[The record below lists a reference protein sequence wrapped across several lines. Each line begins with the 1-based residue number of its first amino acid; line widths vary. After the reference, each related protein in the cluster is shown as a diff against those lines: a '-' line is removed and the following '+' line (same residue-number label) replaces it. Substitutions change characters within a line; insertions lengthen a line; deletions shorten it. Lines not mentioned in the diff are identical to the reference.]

1 MSEIPIRPC
10 DPGSASISA
19 MSGRQG
25 PDPAAVSRLFAGIAP
40 RYDLMNRL
48 MTAGLDV
55 GWRRRACELLG
66 EPGPGPLL
74 DAGTGTADLAL
85 TLVRCRPGA
94 HVVGV
99 DPSAPMLAL
108 GAAKLA
114 RAGCDGQVSLA
125 RGDALAL
132 PFPDA
137 SFAGVLSAFVLR
149 NVGDLARA
157 LGEMRRVVAPGGPVL
172 CLELSRPQAPVFR
185 AIFRF
190 YFTRLVPIL
199 GALVARNRA
208 AYTYLPASVDAF
220 PSPAAL
226 AAAMERAGLA
236 GIRIVPLALG
246 AATIHIGR
254 RA

>member
-1 MSEIPIRPC
+1 MSQIPIRPC
-10 DPGSASISA
+10 DPGDASAITTP
-19 MSGRQG
+19 GRRG

-48 MTAGLDV
+48 MTAGLDLR
-55 GWRRRACELLG
+55 WRRRACELLG
-66 EPGPGPLL
+66 ELGPGPLL

-85 TLVRCRPGA
+85 TLVHRRPSV
-94 HVVGV
+94 HVVGL

-108 GAAKLA
+108 GAAKLG
-114 RAGCDGQVSLA
+114 RAGCDGQVALA

-132 PFPDA
+132 PFPDG

-149 NVGDLARA
+149 NVGDLPLA
-157 LGEMRRVVAPGGPVL
+157 LGEMRRVVARGGPVL
-172 CLELSRPQAPVFR
+172 CLELSRPQAPVFG
-185 AIFRF
+185 AVFRF

-199 GALVARNRA
+199 GALVAGDRA

-226 AAAMERAGLA
+226 AAAMERAGLV

-246 AATIHIGR
+246 AATIHVGR